1 MANAEQFRTALNRLL
16 AEAQKVGRPFL
27 ELTAGELHR
36 AVGGYPIP
44 SHSERNHS
52 MRNCC
57 SVMKSEKR
65 SDDETIVAPPSGQ
78 GASLKIRYRLPR

>member
-36 AVGGYPIP
+36 ACRWI
-44 SHSERNHS
+44 SNT
-52 MRNCC
+52 
-57 SVMKSEKR
+57 KSF
-65 SDDETIVAPPSGQ
+65 
-78 GASLKIRYRLPR
+78 